1 MGLKRRGREMNKKL
15 LITCGYAVSAL
26 AGTVGII
33 TAAGATSPN
42 TIARASSVAGILALF
57 GVTSFVFAL
66 ISKD

>member
-1 MGLKRRGREMNKKL
+1 MNKKL

-26 AGTVGII
+26 AGLIGII

-42 TIARASSVAGILALF
+42 TMTRAGSVAGILAVF

-66 ISKD
+66 IAKD